1 MTKEEIERK
10 VLEEIVEDITRYEDK
25 TVLFSIIENLSLKML
40 RDSLPEE
47 DSKDFKDGYFNSIQI
62 DKKGLI
68 LAQEKLLEVIVE
80 DVVKFEDKTVLFA
93 IIESLPM
100 WFKKNLLS
108 EVT

>member
-80 DVVKFEDKTVLFA
+80 DVVKFEDKTVLFS
-93 IIESLPM
+93 IIESLPF
-100 WFKKNLLS
+100 WIKQNLLS
-108 EVT
+108 EVA